1 MICTY
6 LAIFR
11 LQIRFIFFNFLK
23 FLNFFFPSQ
32 LKAKKLSFYSHE
44 GRGSKGAHAVRVS
57 DAENLK
63 LGSQFVTSGDMETD
77 GTLNGKLRNTKETP

>member
-1 MICTY
+1 M
-6 LAIFR
+6 
-11 LQIRFIFFNFLK
+11 
-23 FLNFFFPSQ
+23 
-32 LKAKKLSFYSHE
+32 SFYSHE